1 MIMIEFPARC
11 ALATPC
17 ISHKARQI
25 GFPAI
30 TESRKHKK
38 ILGTYLKMKSYM
50 QVIHGIFK
58 ETDKYH

>member
-38 ILGTYLKMKSYM
+38 SK
-50 QVIHGIFK
+50 VHIFK
-58 ETDKYH
+58 LNLWYRLNRVKYFMRQ